1 MAIEKFQIEI
11 DGKNTTLDINT
22 DPSWGDMQRLLQQS
36 HTTTP
41 DGQQKVDMMGFL
53 DRLLEIVIVA
63 SDNPAFN
70 IKNRTVIKQLP
81 TSTMTKLIGGV
92 TKLLPLQEYLDNMG
106 DLASMS
112 NPQ

>member
-11 DGKNTTLDINT
+11 NGKNTTLDINT
-22 DPSWGDMQRLLQQS
+22 DPAWGDMQKLLADS
-36 HTTTP
+36 HTSTTN
-41 DGQQKVDMMGFL
+41 GEQKIDMMGFL
-53 DRLLEIVIVA
+53 DKLLEIVIVA
-63 SDNPAFN
+63 SDNPEFN

-106 DLASMS
+106 DLANMS